1 MFAIVL
7 IVVSACRFT
16 SSRRRWCV
24 LWHSLTLPV
33 GQTFGLSNW
42 PLHWPGPKS
51 LEHFMLCNH
60 RMLPVPCSVSPKN
73 CNSARDGFAGCGNT
87 THSPHTHTRSDFK
100 AWNAPINVIPVAASS
115 HTQISCILYLNMLEK
130 KWKEDVYLLITCKA
144 HDSSLDASLPHCVY
158 THKHIHRCT
167 CTPRDY
173 DIIFSYIFFVLCLV
187 WITKYKLRKC
197 NWNIP

>member
-1 MFAIVL
+1 MRATLLVQGDDDVFCGIL
-7 IVVSACRFT
+7 WLYQLDKHSVSATDRCT
-16 SSRRRWCV
+16 D
-24 LWHSLTLPV
+24 
-33 GQTFGLSNW
+33 Q
-42 PLHWPGPKS
+42 GPKALNTS
-51 LEHFMLCNH
+51 CFATTECFQS
-60 RMLPVPCSVSPKN
+60 PVPSHPRTAIPQGTVLQAAVIQLTRP
-73 CNSARDGFAGCGNT
+73 T
-87 THSPHTHTRSDFK
+87 HTHTRSDFK

-187 WITKYKLRKC
+187 WITKCKLRKC